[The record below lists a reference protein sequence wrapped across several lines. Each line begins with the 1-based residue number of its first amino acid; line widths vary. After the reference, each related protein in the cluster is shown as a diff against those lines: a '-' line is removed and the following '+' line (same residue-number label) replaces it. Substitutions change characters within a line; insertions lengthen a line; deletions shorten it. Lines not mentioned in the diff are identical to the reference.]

1 MSTEEVKT
9 LTIDDLKAHT
19 TRDDIYM
26 LLSGKGGAI
35 VRFL

>member
-1 MSTEEVKT
+1 MTTEETKA

-26 LLSGKGGAI
+26 LLSGKG
-35 VRFL
+35 